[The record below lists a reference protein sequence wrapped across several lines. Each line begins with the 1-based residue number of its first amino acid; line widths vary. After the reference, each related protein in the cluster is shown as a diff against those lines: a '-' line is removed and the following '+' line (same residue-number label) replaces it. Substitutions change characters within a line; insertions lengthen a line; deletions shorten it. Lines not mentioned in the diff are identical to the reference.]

1 MNYSASG
8 VWMDAIKEYDREQK
22 RLQEFYNDINAKVR
36 VYRREQ
42 AKIPKEV
49 RDIDRKIANLKN
61 NINGINREIS
71 NVHIASADASNY
83 YEGLDKIIKLID
95 ESKEIK
101 NEIEE
106 LEKRGDYVTS
116 MSKKY
121 NKGRTRSRSRSRSRG
136 GAKKK
141 NKTSKKQPKIPKD
154 FCKKSLKFPNV
165 KKIRNSTRK
174 LVCYNPLFKKECE
187 KKFDKTFNKGYLEK
201 CEKKM
206 KELRKI
212 E

>member
-8 VWMDAIKEYDREQK
+8 VWMDAQKDYDRAQR
-22 RLQEFYNDINAKVR
+22 RLKEFYDDINAKVR
-36 VYRREQ
+36 AYRREQ

-49 RDIDRKIANLKN
+49 RNIGRKITNLKN

-71 NVHIASADASNY
+71 KVHIASADASNY
-83 YEGLDKIIKLID
+83 YEGLDKIIKFID
-95 ESKEIK
+95 ELEKIENEIK
-101 NEIEE
+101 E
-106 LEKRGDYVTS
+106 LEKRGDYVNS
-116 MSKKY
+116 MSKKF
-121 NKGRTRSRSRSRSRG
+121 KVLTRSRSRSRG

-174 LVCYNPLFKKECE
+174 LVCYNPLFKKGCE
-187 KKFDKTFNKGYLEK
+187 KEFDKTFNKGYLEK